1 VRKHTFLRPFI
12 AKHRIFAKTGYKQKE
27 TLKKDVSAGVYAPD
41 KPTLEAPRAFA
52 LSPFAGETTVV
63 CFVFSLRLSRAW
75 FGKRSH

>member
-1 VRKHTFLRPFI
+1 MRKQTFVAPFI
-12 AKHRIFAKTGYKQKE
+12 AKHRIFANWDKQKE

-63 CFVFSLRLSRAW
+63 CFVFSLCLSRAW